1 LSETQNKARGN
12 LSFKRSAV
20 MAEVQKSAFALSS
33 ATLMIGR
40 AFIDDVFSLQPD
52 KHSVGMVSEVNVS
65 LDSSINSLLNGVAQA
80 EVDAK
85 RTGVSA
91 SITGNV
97 FEMTAQN
104 FMRSHAMS
112 GSAVP
117 VKRGRLTVA
126 VASGATSL
134 TIASD
139 PIPGEATSAIAALGD
154 IPAGSTILIQ
164 RGNGETDYVFPTVTS
179 AAATGTGPYVLPL
192 DAAHGVPADMTFPVG
207 ARVWV
212 VQPIGVGDID
222 ADDLFCAKI
231 VGTLSNFDRP
241 MVFVAPKIRM
251 VKGFGLSF
259 NETQY
264 SSMAWEMKPLL
275 LSRGELTGAPRL
287 DEIGTRRPGRLYVG
301 G

>member
-1 LSETQNKARGN
+1 
-12 LSFKRSAV
+12 
-20 MAEVQKSAFALSS
+20 MADVQKSAFALSS
-33 ATLMIGR
+33 ATIMLGR
-40 AFIDDVFSLQPD
+40 AFVDDVFSLRPEL
-52 KHSVGMVSEVNVS
+52 HSIGMVSEVNVG
-65 LDSSINSLLNGVAQA
+65 LDSSINSLLNGVAQT

-85 RTGVSA
+85 RTGVTS

-112 GSAVP
+112 GAATP
-117 VKRGRLTVA
+117 VKRGRLTAA
-126 VASGATSL
+126 VAGGAVSL
-134 TIASD
+134 SIASD
-139 PIPGEATSAIAALGD
+139 PIPGEITSAITAIGD

-164 RGNGETDYVFPTVTS
+164 RGSGETDYVFPTVTS
-179 AAATGTGPYVLPL
+179 AAATGSGPYVVAL
-192 DAAHGVPADMTFPVG
+192 DAAHGIPTDMTFAVG

-212 VQPIGVGDID
+212 VQPVNVGDID

-241 MVFVAPKIRM
+241 MVYIAPKIRM
-251 VKGFGLSF
+251 VKGFGLVF

-264 SSMAWEMKPLL
+264 SSMSWEMKPLL

-287 DEIGTRRPGRLYVG
+287 SEIGTRSPGKLYVG

>member
-1 LSETQNKARGN
+1 
-12 LSFKRSAV
+12 

-33 ATLMIGR
+33 ATIMLGR
-40 AFIDDVFSLQPD
+40 AFVDDVFSLTPD
-52 KHSVGMVSEVNVS
+52 LHSVGMVSEVNVG
-65 LDSSINSLLNGVAQA
+65 LDSSINSLLNGVSQS

-85 RTGVSA
+85 RTGVSS

-112 GSAVP
+112 GSAIP
-117 VKRGRLTVA
+117 VKRGRLTA
-126 VASGATSL
+126 VAGAGGVSL
-134 TIASD
+134 VVASD
-139 PIPGEATSAIAALGD
+139 PIPGEATSAITALGD

-179 AAATGTGPYVLPL
+179 AAATGTGPYTLTL
-192 DAAHGVPADMTFPVG
+192 DAAHAIPIGMSFPIG

-212 VQPIGVGDID
+212 VAPVGVGDID

-241 MVFVAPKIRM
+241 MVYIAPKIRM
-251 VKGFGLSF
+251 VKGFGIAF

-275 LSRGELTGAPRL
+275 LARTELTGAPRL